1 MESNCIFCK
10 IVSNEFDSYKL
21 YEDNNFVVIFDKFPA
36 NFGHTLVLTRNHYEN
51 FFELDEYVASELLVL
66 AQKVALALKEVTG
79 CDGIN
84 IMQNNGKAAGQEVM
98 HYHLHVIPRYENDDV
113 KIKLNASTTELS
125 DEKAKELLDKIRYQL
140 EA

>member
-1 MESNCIFCK
+1 MDNNCIFCK
-10 IVSNEFDSYKL
+10 IVKNEFDSYKL

-36 NFGHTLVLTRNHYEN
+36 NLGHTLILTRNHYEN

-66 AQKVALALKEVTG
+66 AQKVSIALKDVTG

-84 IMQNNGKAAGQEVM
+84 ILQNNGKAAGQEVM
-98 HYHLHVIPRYENDDV
+98 HYHLHVIPRYDNDNV
-113 KIKLNASTTELS
+113 KINVGATELL
-125 DEKAKELLDKIRYQL
+125 DEKAKELMDKIRYQL